1 LTAGVV
7 TALVLSCAVG
17 LALGTLGGGG
27 SILTLPIFVFVA
39 GISAKEAIPMSMVV
53 VGGTSLLGAALH
65 YRRGNFN
72 SKAALFFGLS
82 GMVGAYFGAYLTPL
96 FSERVLLAIFAVLM
110 LIVGVAML
118 RQKSATSD
126 LEEKCYLV
134 RCVVIGAL
142 VGGLTGFVGVG
153 GGFMIVPAL
162 VLFAAIPAEQAVGTS
177 LAIIA
182 LNAASGFVGQI
193 QKISIDWSLTFGFLG
208 LAILGMLGGMV
219 VADRVRG
226 KRLQKAFGWFIIVL
240 GLLIGGFT
248 ATGLS
253 IPSGDS

>member
-1 LTAGVV
+1 M
-7 TALVLSCAVG
+7 LSCAVG

-82 GMVGAYFGAYLTPL
+82 GMVGSYFGAYLTPL

-118 RQKSATSD
+118 RQKSTTSD

-134 RCVVIGAL
+134 RCVAIGAL